1 MAQFNFDASQ
11 VVPQQ
16 SSGPLPAGVYLAH
29 IVESDVQPLKSGN
42 GEGLKLTFEV
52 IDGQFKGRK
61 VYENLNIRHTSEDT
75 QRIAQSQLSA
85 LCHAVN
91 VIKLMDTA
99 ALHFKPVRINVTVR
113 EAVGQ
118 YKASNNIKGYEAV
131 GGGISAPA
139 AAPTAPQAPTPVAE
153 APAWPTA
160 EQEAA
165 KSKTPAWAKKG

>member
-11 VVPQQ
+11 VAPQA
-16 SSGPLPAGVYLAH
+16 STGPLPAGVYLAH

-42 GEGLKLTFEV
+42 GEGLKLTFEI
-52 IDGQFKGRK
+52 IDGQLKGRK
-61 VYENLNIRHTSEDT
+61 VWENLNIRHTSEDT

-118 YKASNNIKGYEAV
+118 YKASNNIKGYEAA

-139 AAPTAPQAPTPVAE
+139 TAPTPVPVAE
-153 APAWPTA
+153 APTWPTA

-165 KSKTPAWAKKG
+165 KSKAPAWARK

>member
-16 SSGPLPAGVYLAH
+16 STGPLPAGTYLAH
-29 IVESDVQPLKSGN
+29 ITESDVQPLKSGN

-61 VYENLNIRHTSEDT
+61 VYENLNIRHTNEDT

-91 VIKLMDTA
+91 VIKLMDTS

-118 YKASNNIKGYEAV
+118 YKASNNIKGYEAA

-139 AAPTAPQAPTPVAE
+139 IAPTPAPVAE
-153 APAWPTA
+153 TPAWPTA

-165 KSKTPAWAKKG
+165 KSKAPAWARKG

>member
-11 VVPQQ
+11 IAPQA
-16 SSGPLPAGVYLAH
+16 STGPLPAGVYLAH

-42 GEGLKLTFEV
+42 GEGLKLTFEI

-118 YKASNNIKGYEAV
+118 YKASNNIKGYEAA

-139 AAPTAPQAPTPVAE
+139 TAPTPAPVAE
-153 APAWPTA
+153 APVWPTA

-165 KSKTPAWAKKG
+165 KSKAPAWARK

>member
-11 VVPQQ
+11 IAPQA
-16 SSGPLPAGVYLAH
+16 STGPLPAGVYLAH

-42 GEGLKLTFEV
+42 GEGLKLTFEI

-61 VYENLNIRHTSEDT
+61 VWENLNIRHTSEDT

-131 GGGISAPA
+131 GAGISAPA
-139 AAPTAPQAPTPVAE
+139 TAPTPAPVAE
-153 APAWPTA
+153 APVWPTA

-165 KSKTPAWAKKG
+165 KSKAPAWARK

>member
-11 VVPQQ
+11 IAPQA
-16 SSGPLPAGVYLAH
+16 STGPLPAGVYLAH

-42 GEGLKLTFEV
+42 GEGLKLTFEI
-52 IDGQFKGRK
+52 IDGQLKGRK
-61 VYENLNIRHTSEDT
+61 VWENLNIRHTSEDT

-139 AAPTAPQAPTPVAE
+139 AAPTPAPVADT
-153 APAWPTA
+153 PAWPTA

>member
-11 VVPQQ
+11 VAPQA
-16 SSGPLPAGVYLAH
+16 STGPLPAGVYLAH

-52 IDGQFKGRK
+52 IDGQHKGRK

-118 YKASNNIKGYEAV
+118 YKASNNIKGYEAA

-139 AAPTAPQAPTPVAE
+139 TAPTPAPVAE
-153 APAWPTA
+153 TPAWPTA

-165 KSKTPAWAKKG
+165 KSKAPAWARK

>member
-11 VVPQQ
+11 VAPQQ

-42 GEGLKLTFEV
+42 GEGLKLTFEI

-61 VYENLNIRHTSEDT
+61 VWENLNIRHTSEDT

-118 YKASNNIKGYEAV
+118 YKASNNIKGYEAA

-139 AAPTAPQAPTPVAE
+139 TAPIPAPVAE

-165 KSKTPAWAKKG
+165 KSKAPAWARK

>member
-11 VVPQQ
+11 VAPQQ

-42 GEGLKLTFEV
+42 GEGLKLTFEI
-52 IDGQFKGRK
+52 IDGQHKGRK
-61 VYENLNIRHTSEDT
+61 VYENLNIRHTNEDT

-118 YKASNNIKGYEAV
+118 YKASNNIKGYEAA

-139 AAPTAPQAPTPVAE
+139 TAPTPAPVAE

-165 KSKTPAWAKKG
+165 KSKAPAWARK

>member
-16 SSGPLPAGVYLAH
+16 STGPLPAGTYLAH
-29 IVESDVQPLKSGN
+29 ITESDVQPLKSGN
-42 GEGLKLTFEV
+42 GEGLKLTFEI

-118 YKASNNIKGYEAV
+118 YKASNNIKGYEAA

-139 AAPTAPQAPTPVAE
+139 TAPTPAPVADT
-153 APAWPTA
+153 PAWPTP

-165 KSKTPAWAKKG
+165 KSKAPAWARK

>member
-11 VVPQQ
+11 VAPQA
-16 SSGPLPAGVYLAH
+16 STGPLPAGVYLAH

-42 GEGLKLTFEV
+42 GEGLKLTFEI
-52 IDGQFKGRK
+52 IDGQLKGRK
-61 VYENLNIRHTSEDT
+61 VWENLNIRHTSEDT

-118 YKASNNIKGYEAV
+118 YKASNNIKGYEAA

-139 AAPTAPQAPTPVAE
+139 TAPTPAPVAE

-165 KSKTPAWAKKG
+165 KSKAPAWARK

>member
-11 VVPQQ
+11 VAPQQ

-52 IDGQFKGRK
+52 IDGQHKGRK

-118 YKASNNIKGYEAV
+118 YKASNNIKGYEAA

-139 AAPTAPQAPTPVAE
+139 TAPTPAPVAV

-165 KSKTPAWAKKG
+165 KSKAPAWARK

>member
-11 VVPQQ
+11 VAPQQ

-42 GEGLKLTFEV
+42 GEGLKLTFEI

-61 VYENLNIRHTSEDT
+61 VWENLNIRHTSEDT

-139 AAPTAPQAPTPVAE
+139 AAPTPAPVADT
-153 APAWPTA
+153 PAWPTA

>member
-11 VVPQQ
+11 VAPQQ
-16 SSGPLPAGVYLAH
+16 SSGPLPAGTYLAH
-29 IVESDVQPLKSGN
+29 IIESDVAPLKSGN
-42 GEGLKLTFEV
+42 GEGLKLTFE
-52 IDGQFKGRK
+52 IIEGQFKGRR
-61 VYENLNIRHTSEDT
+61 VWENLNIRHTSEDT

-113 EAVGQ
+113 EAQGM
-118 YKASNNIKGYEAV
+118 YKASNNIKGYESAGSGV
-131 GGGISAPA
+131 SAPA
-139 AAPTAPQAPTPVAE
+139 AAPAPAE
-153 APAWPTA
+153 TPAWPTA

-165 KSKTPAWAKKG
+165 KSKAPAWARK

>member
-11 VVPQQ
+11 VAPQQ

-42 GEGLKLTFEV
+42 GEGLKLTFEI
-52 IDGQFKGRK
+52 IDGQHKGRK
-61 VYENLNIRHTSEDT
+61 VYENLNIRHISEDT

-118 YKASNNIKGYEAV
+118 YKASNNIKGYEAA

-139 AAPTAPQAPTPVAE
+139 TAPTPAPVAE

-165 KSKTPAWAKKG
+165 KSKAPAWARK

>member
-11 VVPQQ
+11 VAPQQ
-16 SSGPLPAGVYLAH
+16 SVGPLPAGTYLAH

-42 GEGLKLTFEV
+42 GEGLKLTFEI

-91 VIKLMDTA
+91 VIKLMDTS

-118 YKASNNIKGYEAV
+118 YKASNNIKGYEAA
-131 GGGISAPA
+131 GGGISAP
-139 AAPTAPQAPTPVAE
+139 TTAPTPAPVAE
-153 APAWPTA
+153 TPAWPTP

-165 KSKTPAWAKKG
+165 KSKAPAWARK

>member
-11 VVPQQ
+11 VAPQQ
-16 SSGPLPAGVYLAH
+16 SVGPLPAGTYLAH
-29 IVESDVQPLKSGN
+29 IIESDVQPLKSGN
-42 GEGLKLTFEV
+42 GEGLKLTFEI
-52 IDGQFKGRK
+52 IDGQFKGRR

-118 YKASNNIKGYEAV
+118 YKASNNIKGYEAA

-139 AAPTAPQAPTPVAE
+139 TAPTPAPVAE
-153 APAWPTA
+153 TPAWPTP

-165 KSKTPAWAKKG
+165 KSKAPAWARK

>member
-11 VVPQQ
+11 VAPQQ

-42 GEGLKLTFEV
+42 GEGLKLTFEI
-52 IDGQFKGRK
+52 IDGQLKGRK
-61 VYENLNIRHTSEDT
+61 VWENLNIRHTSEDT

-118 YKASNNIKGYEAV
+118 YKASNNIKGYEAA

-139 AAPTAPQAPTPVAE
+139 TAPTPAPVAE
-153 APAWPTA
+153 TPTWPTA

-165 KSKTPAWAKKG
+165 KSKAPAWARK

>member
-11 VVPQQ
+11 VAPQQ

-42 GEGLKLTFEV
+42 GEGLKLTFEI

-61 VYENLNIRHTSEDT
+61 VWENLNIRHTSEDT

-118 YKASNNIKGYEAV
+118 YKASNNIKGYEAA

-139 AAPTAPQAPTPVAE
+139 TAPTPAPVAE
-153 APAWPTA
+153 TPAWPTA

-165 KSKTPAWAKKG
+165 KSKAPAWARK

>member
-11 VVPQQ
+11 VAPQA
-16 SSGPLPAGVYLAH
+16 STGPLPAGVYLAH

-42 GEGLKLTFEV
+42 GEGLKLTFEI
-52 IDGQFKGRK
+52 IDGQLKGRK
-61 VYENLNIRHTSEDT
+61 VWENLNIRHTSEDT

-118 YKASNNIKGYEAV
+118 YKASNNIKGYEAA
-131 GGGISAPA
+131 GGSISAPA
-139 AAPTAPQAPTPVAE
+139 TAPTPAPVAE
-153 APAWPTA
+153 TPAWPTA

-165 KSKTPAWAKKG
+165 KSKAPAWARK

>member
-11 VVPQQ
+11 VAPQA
-16 SSGPLPAGVYLAH
+16 STGPLPAGVYLAH

-42 GEGLKLTFEV
+42 GEGLKLTFEI

-61 VYENLNIRHTSEDT
+61 VWENLNIRHTSEDT

-131 GGGISAPA
+131 GAGISAPA
-139 AAPTAPQAPTPVAE
+139 TAPTPAPVAE
-153 APAWPTA
+153 TPAWPTA
-160 EQEAA
+160 EQEAT
-165 KSKTPAWAKKG
+165 KSKAPAWARK